1 MNAHLLSLLNIP
13 FIVLYIPFIVLC
25 IYGMLYIIYTYTGI
39 RDSGHIQLQLYRT
52 YRQIYVNWAATLRNF
67 TPRQLGTW
75 QNKGHSRT
83 QLELVIGP
91 MNLFLKIQI
100 FKRSTTAAKS
110 QFFAPCDED
119 RGSYRIWIWILT
131 TFFSEILWSYHFITT
146 LGLSLAPL
154 VISISVQLNNDF

>member
-1 MNAHLLSLLNIP
+1 MPVYTIYIYILHIQQITNLEDCNCAYCSI
-13 FIVLYIPFIVLC
+13 LYTVQVPGC
-25 IYGMLYIIYTYTGI
+25 IYKCDCG
-39 RDSGHIQLQLYRT
+39 

-100 FKRSTTAAKS
+100 FKRPTITAKS
-110 QFFAPCDED
+110 QFFASGDVD
-119 RGSYRIWIWILT
+119 RGSYRIWIWIST